1 MSINIPPGPCPSCGK
16 SLAMGQSTCFGCGY
30 DRMLE
35 RNINEKP
42 ERGPLWLRLINAP
55 IGFMLLTG
63 GLAWL
68 IAFLIYGDPSLT
80 RAYFVVGTCIVL
92 VTIVLIIKAIQ
103 SDPPGFWQ
111 VCYDRARDWYT
122 FDILFGDRGAV
133 GMQSLVVLSCVIVGC
148 GVWLETGLPEA
159 ERIIAP
165 ALGIENPE

>member
-1 MSINIPPGPCPSCGK
+1 M
-16 SLAMGQSTCFGCGY
+16 GCGY

-42 ERGPLWLRLINAP
+42 DRGPIWLRIINSP
-55 IGFMLLTG
+55 IGFILVTC

-68 IAFLIYGDPSLT
+68 IALLIYGNPTLT
-80 RAYFVVGTCIVL
+80 RAYFAVGACIVMITVVL
-92 VTIVLIIKAIQ
+92 VIMAIQ
-103 SDPPGFWQ
+103 SDPPGFWET
-111 VCYDRARDWYT
+111 CFDSARDWYT

-148 GVWLETGLPEA
+148 GVWLEKGLPEA

-165 ALGIENPE
+165 ALGITPTE